1 MGFRICDG
9 WLEVARF
16 LSIETE
22 EGTRRVDREDM
33 RRIGLSLRVGVV
45 RLLVVDVMI
54 FCLCNVIVFNIVI
67 VVPVFRIA
75 GVNWLSKDSVLGEHQ
90 GGLIHLEV
98 SRMLR
103 VIVVGGFGF
112 LLALLFIPLS
122 FATFSINVA
131 RFSTVA
137 AGFGAAVAYGRAM
150 RLAFSFRFA
159 FATFAFTLA
168 RGVSVACGSTVR

>member
-1 MGFRICDG
+1 
-9 WLEVARF
+9 
-16 LSIETE
+16 
-22 EGTRRVDREDM
+22 
-33 RRIGLSLRVGVV
+33 
-45 RLLVVDVMI
+45 
-54 FCLCNVIVFNIVI
+54 
-67 VVPVFRIA
+67 
-75 GVNWLSKDSVLGEHQ
+75 
-90 GGLIHLEV
+90 
-98 SRMLR
+98 MLR

-168 RGVSVACGSTVR
+168 RGISVACGSTVR

>member
-9 WLEVARF
+9 WFEVARF
-16 LSIETE
+16 FRIETE
-22 EGTRRVDREDM
+22 EGTSRDDGKDM
-33 RRIGLSLRVGVV
+33 RRSWLRLRVGVLE
-45 RLLVVDVMI
+45 LLVVDII
-54 FCLCNVIVFNIVI
+54 FFFMCNVIVFDSVI
-67 VVPVFRIA
+67 VVTVCMIA
-75 GVNWLSKDSVLGEHQ
+75 GVDRLSKDGVLGEHQ

-168 RGVSVACGSTVR
+168 RGISVACGSTVR

>member
-9 WLEVARF
+9 WFEVARF
-16 LSIETE
+16 FRIETE
-22 EGTRRVDREDM
+22 EGASRGDREDM

-45 RLLVVDVMI
+45 GLLVVDVII
-54 FCLCNVIVFNIVI
+54 FFVCNVIVFDSVI

-75 GVNWLSKDSVLGEHQ
+75 GVNWLSKDDVLGEHQ

-112 LLALLFIPLS
+112 LLALLFIPLA
-122 FATFSINVA
+122 FATVSVNMSGFP
-131 RFSTVA
+131 TVA
-137 AGFGAAVAYGRAM
+137 AGLGAAVAHGGAM
-150 RLAFSFRFA
+150 RFSLPFWFA
-159 FATFAFTLA
+159 FATFAFVLTS
-168 RGVSVACGSTVR
+168 GVSVAVGSSGG

>member
-1 MGFRICDG
+1 M
-9 WLEVARF
+9 
-16 LSIETE
+16 
-22 EGTRRVDREDM
+22 
-33 RRIGLSLRVGVV
+33 
-45 RLLVVDVMI
+45 LVVDVMI

-90 GGLIHLEV
+90 GGFIHLEV

-122 FATFSINVA
+122 FATISINVA

-137 AGFGAAVAYGRAM
+137 AGFGTAVAYGRAM